1 MRKPA
6 GHIGLSAIAL
16 SLLLQGGLASAAVTF
31 IGEGSI
37 PGNATDQSGLTGM
50 LEDGITPHNLA
61 GGFGSAMAYTGRD
74 NLYVATPDRGPAD
87 GATSYID
94 RIYTLRID
102 VVRQGGAYEV
112 KPQIVSTR
120 LLRKESQKYFTG
132 SASAFDA
139 TGSTESL
146 RFDPEG
152 VRVSR
157 CGHTAFVS
165 DEYGPYVYEFDLHGG
180 KRLRALNMPNK
191 FLIDAPSA
199 TPSAELANNVVGRQ
213 SNRGMEGLA
222 ISPDGGKLYGVMQSA
237 LIQDGALDAANKRIG
252 LNNRIIEIDTA
263 TGAVREFLYQMDK
276 KSNGISEIVAV
287 NDHEFLVLERD
298 GNGGEAAAFKKIFK
312 IDIAAATDIR
322 GVKAL
327 PSSGAPAGVVPAS
340 KALFMDLLD
349 PAHGLKGQNF
359 PEKIEALAFGPDLPD
374 GRHLLLVANDNDF
387 NSAQATRIMAFAID
401 SYDLPGFQPQDI
413 AQRHSHECLGHHE
426 DD

>member
-1 MRKPA
+1 MHRR
-6 GHIGLSAIAL
+6 HIALSAIAL
-16 SLLLQGGLASAAVTF
+16 SLLLQYGPASAAVTF

-37 PGNATDQSGLTGM
+37 PGSATDQSGLAGL

-94 RIYTLRID
+94 RLYTLRID
-102 VVRQGGAYEV
+102 VQAQGGGYEV
-112 KPQIVSTR
+112 KPEIVSTR
-120 LLRKESQKYFTG
+120 LLRNAAGRHFTG
-132 SASAFDA
+132 SAAAFDA
-139 TGSTESL
+139 TGSSESP

-152 VRVSR
+152 VRVSH
-157 CGHTAFVS
+157 CGHTAFIS
-165 DEYGPYVYEFDLHGG
+165 DEYGPYVYEFNLHNG
-180 KRLRALNMPNK
+180 KRLRALNVPSK

-199 TPSAELANNVVGRQ
+199 TPANELANNIAGRQ

-222 ISPDGGKLYGVMQSA
+222 ISPDGGKLYGIMQSA

-252 LNNRIIEIDTA
+252 LNNRIVEIDTA

-276 KSNGISEIVAV
+276 KGNGISEIVAV

-298 GNGGEAAAFKKIFK
+298 GNGGDAAAFKKIFK
-312 IDIAAATDIR
+312 IDISAATDIR
-322 GVKAL
+322 NVKSL
-327 PSSGAPAGVVPAS
+327 PTSGAPAGVIPAS
-340 KALFMDLLD
+340 KSAFIDLLD
-349 PAHGLKGQNF
+349 PAHGLKGPNF
-359 PEKIEALAFGPDLPD
+359 PEKIEALTFGPDLPD

-387 NSAQATRIMAFAID
+387 NVAQATRIMAFAID
-401 SYDLPGFQPQDI
+401 SYDLPGFAPQDI
-413 AQRHSHECLGHHE
+413 ARRNSRECLGHRE